1 MALGND
7 VSPAVTG
14 EKMSQEVLLEHLD
27 DGVLTLTLN
36 RPDRL
41 NALNPPLLRE
51 LREGM
56 ERATHNHEA
65 RVVVITGA
73 GRAFCAGGDIAGK
86 PEKKAGADE
95 ADATVKPVRK
105 RAPDS
110 VATRIEWLRGNMEA
124 VRLLHQMDKPTIA
137 MIRGATVSVGMA
149 LAAACDFRVV
159 SQTASFTTGFA
170 KVGFSGDYGASYF
183 LTRLLGTAKA
193 RELMLLSD
201 MLDAQEAQRIGLVT
215 QLVADTELETRTYDL
230 ARRLADGPPLTY
242 RFMKKNLNA
251 ALEGSLEQV
260 LDMEATHMVLSA
272 MTNDQREA
280 VKAFIEKRKPQFTGS

>member
-1 MALGND
+1 
-7 VSPAVTG
+7 
-14 EKMSQEVLLEHLD
+14 MSENLLLERIE

-36 RPDRL
+36 RPERL
-41 NALNPPLLRE
+41 NALNPPLLRA
-51 LREGM
+51 LRECM
-56 ERATHNHEA
+56 ERAARNHAA

-86 PEKKAGADE
+86 PDRQKEGNPTPDS
-95 ADATVKPVRK
+95 KPAN

-110 VATRIEWLRGNMEA
+110 VASRIEWLRGNMEA
-124 VRLLHQMDKPTIA
+124 VRLLYQMDKPTIA

-159 SQTASFTTGFA
+159 SDNASFTTGFA
-170 KVGFSGDYGASYF
+170 RVGFSGDYGASYF
-183 LTRLLGTAKA
+183 LTRLLGSAKA
-193 RELMLLSD
+193 RELMFLSNT
-201 MLDAQEAQRIGLVT
+201 LDAREAEHLGLVSR
-215 QLVADTELETRTYDL
+215 LVADSELENATYEL

-251 ALEGSLEQV
+251 AVDGSLEQI
-260 LDMEATHMVLSA
+260 LDMEATHMVLSS

-280 VKAFIEKRKPQFTGS
+280 VQAFLDKRKPRFTGT

>member
-1 MALGND
+1 
-7 VSPAVTG
+7 
-14 EKMSQEVLLEHLD
+14 MSEVLLLEKLE

-36 RPDRL
+36 RPERL
-41 NALNPPLLRE
+41 NALNPPLLRT

-56 ERATHNHEA
+56 ERASRNHAA

-86 PEKKAGADE
+86 PEKKAE
-95 ADATVKPVRK
+95 ESSDAAPAPRK
-105 RAPDS
+105 ERAPDN
-110 VATRIEWLRGNMEA
+110 VASRIDWLRGNMEA
-124 VRLLHQMDKPTIA
+124 VRLLYQMDKPTIA

-159 SQTASFTTGFA
+159 SENASFTTGFA

-183 LTRLLGTAKA
+183 LTRLLGSAKT
-193 RELMLLSD
+193 RELMFLSD
-201 MLDAQEAQRIGLVT
+201 MLDANEAQRIGLVSR
-215 QLVADTELETRTYDL
+215 LVADADLEAQTQVL

-251 ALEGSLEQV
+251 AVDGSLEQI
-260 LDMEATHMVLSA
+260 LDMEATHMVLSSL
-272 MTNDQREA
+272 TSDQREA
-280 VKAFIEKRKPQFTGS
+280 VKAFMEKRKPQFSGT